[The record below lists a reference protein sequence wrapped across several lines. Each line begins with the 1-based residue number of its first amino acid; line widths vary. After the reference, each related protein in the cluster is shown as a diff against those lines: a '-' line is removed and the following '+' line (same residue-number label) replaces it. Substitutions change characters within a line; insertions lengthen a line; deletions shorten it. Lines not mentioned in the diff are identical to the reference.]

1 MAISSR
7 RLRNDGPWRWRAFE
21 TSDWSRDRLPVRIYF
36 SQTLRVTATP
46 RASVLQLE
54 QDSGLQLTKA
64 LPLVFPIGLDPAKC
78 TQDQDASGIFQL
90 KQSVLNSAWEIFC
103 NKMAWLGAQSH
114 WRPRNEKPRTQR
126 GPTASKQHDDTTDS
140 CKTLGHCNLKHSNHR
155 FQSKYLLYSFVF
167 FDQSRA
173 LKVLRTSAG
182 PASSNAMAGAA
193 HGLLHRTNFG
203 NQLLLNTVNCGVE
216 PMCRPMWVDNALK
229 TAACD
234 SWSEGFKSQ
243 QKRSSVRMMDI

>member
-1 MAISSR
+1 M
-7 RLRNDGPWRWRAFE
+7 
-21 TSDWSRDRLPVRIYF
+21 
-36 SQTLRVTATP
+36 
-46 RASVLQLE
+46 LQLE

-114 WRPRNEKPRTQR
+114 WRPRNEKLAPREAQQR
-126 GPTASKQHDDTTDS
+126 ANSMMIQQIP

-203 NQLLLNTVNCGVE
+203 NQLLLNTVNCRVE

>member
-1 MAISSR
+1 
-7 RLRNDGPWRWRAFE
+7 
-21 TSDWSRDRLPVRIYF
+21 
-36 SQTLRVTATP
+36 
-46 RASVLQLE
+46 
-54 QDSGLQLTKA
+54 
-64 LPLVFPIGLDPAKC
+64 
-78 TQDQDASGIFQL
+78 
-90 KQSVLNSAWEIFC
+90 
-103 NKMAWLGAQSH
+103 MAWCSVTLAPPK
-114 WRPRNEKPRTQR
+114 RKTRTQR

-140 CKTLGHCNLKHSNHR
+140 LQDFRALQPEAFEHR

-203 NQLLLNTVNCGVE
+203 NQLLLNTVNCRVE

-234 SWSEGFKSQ
+234 SWSEGFNSQ